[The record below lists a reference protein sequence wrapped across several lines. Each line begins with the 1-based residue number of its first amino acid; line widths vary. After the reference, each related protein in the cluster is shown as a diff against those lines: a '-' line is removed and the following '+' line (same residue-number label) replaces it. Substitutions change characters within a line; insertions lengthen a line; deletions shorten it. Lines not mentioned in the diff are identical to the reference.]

1 MAPMRV
7 IQPDMRKTRANW
19 RCCTVA
25 SERKDGKPRLCRAKT
40 AGNGKG
46 GIFLPDGGNV
56 LPWPGLTW
64 GTSMFAT
71 LAHLFDPLTLA
82 GMVAGI
88 AMVALFQNGPA
99 GLARGLVALGPLLTA
114 DPGKDRD
121 AARAAML
128 KIDQL
133 AQLRGLSCTDRV
145 KTANLFLTQAARKL
159 ANCDRADLFELWARQ
174 TLADRAQR
182 HGSVHKFWLSVA
194 DAAPALGM
202 AGTIVG
208 LVGMFAA
215 MNDPASLGPSMAL
228 ALLTTFYGVVI
239 ANLVAAPVAAR
250 LADLSERELA
260 WQQEV
265 LDRMLAIAR
274 RENAPLR
281 RASIREVA

>member
-1 MAPMRV
+1 MTGIIGHLVDPLTLLAMV
-7 IQPDMRKTRANW
+7 
-19 RCCTVA
+19 
-25 SERKDGKPRLCRAKT
+25 
-40 AGNGKG
+40 G
-46 GIFLPDGGNV
+46 GIFL
-56 LPWPGLTW
+56 
-64 GTSMFAT
+64 
-71 LAHLFDPLTLA
+71 
-82 GMVAGI
+82 I
-88 AMVALFQNGPA
+88 ALCQNGA
-99 GLARGLVALGPLLTA
+99 AALGRAIAALRPLVTA
-114 DPGKDRD
+114 DPARDRD

-128 KIDQL
+128 KIDQV

-145 KTANLFLTQAARKL
+145 KTANPFLTDAARKL
-159 ANCDRADLFELWARQ
+159 ANSERTDLFELWAAQ

-182 HGSVHKFWLSVA
+182 HAGARNVWLSIA

-202 AGTIVG
+202 AGTIIG

-215 MNDPASLGPSMAL
+215 MDDPAALGPAMAL

-239 ANLVAAPVAAR
+239 ANMIAAPIAAR

-265 LDRMLAIAR
+265 VARMLAIAR